1 MKVAILGVEN
11 SHADAFGELIK
22 NNPELY
28 GDIEVVGVYSE
39 EEEAVKCIIDAG
51 YATYAAESPDEFLG
65 KVDGIIVT
73 ARHGDNHYKYAMPY
87 VKAGVPCFIDKPF
100 CANVENATEL
110 AKTAQDNGALLC
122 GGSCLK
128 FIDEI
133 KSLARMAKTKKVK
146 SGTVACPINMNNIYG
161 GFWFYSQ
168 HLIEILTTVF
178 GRKVKSVTAFCP
190 DQSQNR
196 ITVIFNYGDFDVCG
210 FYTDSYRYTAS
221 LMTSDNNIYQTYCD
235 DVTYTF
241 KNEFDEFVNMVKSGI
256 MPCTYDELVYPV
268 KVLAAIERSYTEKK
282 EIVVE

>member
-28 GDIEVVGVYSE
+28 GDIEVVGIYSE
-39 EEEAVKCIIDAG
+39 EKEAVKRIIDAG
-51 YATYAAESPDEFLG
+51 YATYAAASPDEFLG

-100 CANVENATEL
+100 CANLENATEL
-110 AKTAQDNGALLC
+110 AKAAQDNGALLC

-133 KSLARMAKTKKVK
+133 KSLARIAKTKKVK
-146 SGTVACPINMNNIYG
+146 NGTIACPINMNNIYG

-178 GRKVKSVTAFCP
+178 GMNVKSVTAFCP

-235 DVTYTF
+235 DVSYTF
-241 KNEFDEFVNMVKSGI
+241 KNEFDEFVNMVKSGV

-268 KVLAAIERSYTEKK
+268 KVLAAIERSYNEKK

>member
-1 MKVAILGVEN
+1 MKIAILGVEN

-28 GDIEVVGVYSE
+28 GDIEVVGIYSE
-39 EEEAVKCIIDAG
+39 EEEAVKRIIDAG
-51 YATYAAESPDEFLG
+51 YATYAAASPDEFLG

-100 CANVENATEL
+100 CANLENATEL
-110 AKTAQDNGALLC
+110 AKAAQDNGALLC

-133 KSLARMAKTKKVK
+133 KSLARIVKTKKVK
-146 SGTVACPINMNNIYG
+146 NGTIACPINMNNIYG

-168 HLIEILTTVF
+168 HLIEILTAVF
-178 GRKVKSVTAFCP
+178 GRNVKSVTAFCP

-210 FYTDSYRYTAS
+210 FYTDSYRYAVS

-241 KNEFDEFVNMVKSGI
+241 KNEFDEFVNMVKSGV

-282 EIVVE
+282 EIAVE